1 MRGLKGQEISLMGSV
16 ALHEL
21 YFGNLGGFR
30 RAGPNSGLG
39 RPDWHEVP
47 DTFTAEIA
55 AEFGRAARNIHGID
69 VLPIQGINVY
79 DILRCDTLVLSKAAV
94 AALEERFNGRA

>member
-1 MRGLKGQEISLMGSV
+1 MGSV

-47 DTFTAEIA
+47 SA
-55 AEFGRAARNIHGID
+55 AARYID
-69 VLPIQGINVY
+69 AFMQNVKWEEV
-79 DILRCDTLVLSKAAV
+79 DRRLASARR
-94 AALEERFNGRA
+94 ALG